1 MLKTFKNI
9 ILILSLL
16 FLSSCSAISVSH
28 YKNQGVDFLNDGYYE
43 DAIDSFDRA
52 LLLSDGAV
60 GRMQFDILLY
70 KAEGLFLIGE
80 YEKANH
86 IYDSLLKIDNKNKV
100 YEELFNKSKAYIKVI
115 ELKDAL
121 NKDDVEL
128 SRKLIDEIKQL
139 GLGTDRA
146 VEFNEAVYLER
157 SGQWEEAKNAFA
169 DYFIKYSSD
178 KIAEKELEFLNTR
191 VTSKNRS
198 RNN

>member
-1 MLKTFKNI
+1 MMTHQIQEMVGSEVQMLKTFKNI

-52 LLLSDGAV
+52 LSLSDGAV

-86 IYDSLLKIDNKNKV
+86 IYDSLLKIDKNNKV
-100 YEELFNKSKAYIKVI
+100 YEELFNKSKAQ
-115 ELKDAL
+115 
-121 NKDDVEL
+121 
-128 SRKLIDEIKQL
+128 RC
-139 GLGTDRA
+139 
-146 VEFNEAVYLER
+146 
-157 SGQWEEAKNAFA
+157 NAFFP
-169 DYFIKYSSD
+169 FISPITLVALALSSLPSLLLST
-178 KIAEKELEFLNTR
+178 KQIGHLKCSAYL
-191 VTSKNRS
+191 
-198 RNN
+198 